1 MSEKDSIIDKIY
13 HDLAGFGSMKT
24 TLDDARKVDKSITMN
39 DVKKWFDKNV
49 ERKTNLKGYNSFIA
63 SEPRQEY
70 QMDLMF
76 FTDLKDP
83 DYGLA
88 LLIVDIFTKYC
99 VIIPLKTKQIP
110 DVAVAIEKGIVK
122 MGGKP
127 ITIYSDNEGAFVSNE
142 IQKYFK
148 DNKIRHIVTLS
159 HAPVAERTI
168 RTMKAMIYK
177 RVEKTGE
184 KWHEVLYPVLLTYNN
199 KLVHS
204 ATKFTPVEAMK
215 PTNQLD
221 VKLNLQ
227 LKAKH
232 TRTYPEVRIGDYV
245 KVYRKKDKMDKE
257 RLSLW
262 SKDKF
267 KVIDITESMG
277 QDFFKLEGRPKLI
290 QRSEILLVS

>member
-1 MSEKDSIIDKIY
+1 MSEKYSIIDKTY
-13 HDLAGFGSMKT
+13 HDLAGYVSMKT
-24 TLDDARKVDKSITMN
+24 TLEDARKVDKSITMD

-63 SEPRQEY
+63 SEPREEY

-76 FTDLKDP
+76 FIDLKDP

-88 LLIVDIFTKYC
+88 LLMVDIFTKYC
-99 VIIPLKTKQIP
+99 VVIPLKTKQIP
-110 DVAVAIEKGIVK
+110 DVAVATEKGIEK
-122 MGGKP
+122 MKGKP
-127 ITIYSDNEGAFVSNE
+127 KTIYSDNEGAFVSNE

-148 DNKIRHIVTLS
+148 TNNIRHIVTLS

-168 RTMKAMIYK
+168 RTIKAMIYK

-204 ATKFTPVEAMK
+204 ATKFTPAEAMK
-215 PTNQLD
+215 PTNHLD

-232 TRTYPEVRIGDYV
+232 KRKYPDVKVEDFV
-245 KVYRKKDKMDKE
+245 KVYRKKDKLDKE
-257 RLSLW
+257 RWSLW

-267 KVIDITESMG
+267 EVIDITESMG
-277 QDFFKLEGRPKLI
+277 QEFYKLESRPKLV